1 MSSYL
6 DFLNELKEK
15 KLPDIKQINGVK
27 VSFDNSNNEAGV
39 QFNLDHSSHA
49 LFISQ
54 LKNDD
59 IINND
64 NLILEL
70 NNADVPATVVVVE
83 KKKRAKQVK
92 TEEQQAEQEEQA
104 KQEEQKKRA
113 EPQEI
118 PPIIMNNQRYYMNNR
133 KHFVENI
140 GKMLHHYSAEIESK
154 EGAISCKNQGSG
166 KFETLVHQK
175 VVLDY
180 LNLNTPYR
188 GLLLYHGLGSG
199 KTCTAIAI
207 AEGMKSHNRVIVMTP
222 ASLQMNFVSE
232 LKKCGDPLYKK
243 LQQWEFIKNTAENEK
258 EVEELATKLSVPMD
272 YVKKKKGIWKGI
284 GDKPSNFSTY
294 KEKEQ
299 KLIEAQLNLMIQT
312 KYTNLNYNGG
322 IKQKHLDE
330 LTQDDKKK
338 DEKVK
343 DKKKDEK
350 VKDKKKDEKV
360 KEKNPFDNSV
370 VIIDEAHNFVSRIV
384 NKLPKNVGGKGKD
397 SLEKFNLTMSGKLY
411 NFLMEASNVRIVLL
425 TGTPIINYPNEIGI
439 LFNIIRGAIKSWEFD
454 LEINTTNKINRDK
467 ILDMFDADRFAD
479 HDFVS
484 YSNNKLVVTRNP
496 FGFVNTKKEPVR
508 VRNVRVGGTR
518 RANKAHN
525 NNTTKKVVRNGYD
538 NMLLPQME
546 YPDNE
551 TQSGGVGAFTDY
563 SGVVFNPNSKMTD
576 VDFVKRVKGVLNT
589 NGITS
594 VKDTIVV
601 HKCLP
606 DISETFMKEFIDTQ
620 KGDLKNENVFKRRIL
635 GLTSYFRSAQ
645 ENLLPRYEM
654 SESEKIYHLVLCE
667 MSDFQIGVYDKVRK
681 AEAESEK
688 NKRKNEAKNAGK
700 NSDDILTIPSTY
712 RIFSRACCNF
722 AFPGG
727 KLERPRPDKIVVKEV
742 DKKKGDAKVD
752 EEVDEEGV
760 VGNMRANGEFD
771 DMEDND
777 DEDQNENHVDGIAR
791 RKAKRNKPTDKPVA
805 DESTDEPTNEVAEKS
820 PYENKIIEVMK
831 ELRNIEYL
839 GPSGLSTYSPKFS
852 KILENIMD
860 PKNIGLHLLY
870 SNFRTIEGVGI
881 LKMVLE
887 MNGYAEFKLKKD
899 KTNWVI
905 SEEPGD
911 VNKPKFVL
919 YTGTESTE
927 EKEIVRNIYNGSW
940 ELVPPT
946 IAKSLMAKSPKT
958 KNMYGDIIKVLM
970 ITSSGAEGIN
980 LKNTRYVHIVEP
992 YWHMVRVQQ
1001 VIGRARRICSHEE
1014 LPIELQTIKVF
1025 IYVTTFSDKQRKSE
1039 DYKELHL
1046 IDKSKLNSE
1055 KIVTTDESLFEMAE
1069 RKDTINQ
1076 KLLNAVKSTAMDCKL
1091 YNKSG
1096 SGYVC
1101 YNTGRVVNN
1110 DFVSIP
1116 DITTDKNNITELK
1129 QNFNNKELELLS
1141 LKIGEIEYFLDEN
1154 TKDIYDGKEVKETEA
1169 RGDMHNLKPI
1179 GNLKTDINGN
1189 KKIVLKKTN
1198 R

>member
-1 MSSYL
+1 
-6 DFLNELKEK
+6 
-15 KLPDIKQINGVK
+15 
-27 VSFDNSNNEAGV
+27 
-39 QFNLDHSSHA
+39 
-49 LFISQ
+49 
-54 LKNDD
+54 
-59 IINND
+59 
-64 NLILEL
+64 
-70 NNADVPATVVVVE
+70 
-83 KKKRAKQVK
+83 
-92 TEEQQAEQEEQA
+92 
-104 KQEEQKKRA
+104 
-113 EPQEI
+113 
-118 PPIIMNNQRYYMNNR
+118 MN
-133 KHFVENI
+133 
-140 GKMLHHYSAEIESK
+140 
-154 EGAISCKNQGSG
+154 
-166 KFETLVHQK
+166 
-175 VVLDY
+175 
-180 LNLNTPYR
+180 
-188 GLLLYHGLGSG
+188 
-199 KTCTAIAI
+199 
-207 AEGMKSHNRVIVMTP
+207 
-222 ASLQMNFVSE
+222 
-232 LKKCGDPLYKK
+232 
-243 LQQWEFIKNTAENEK
+243 
-258 EVEELATKLSVPMD
+258 
-272 YVKKKKGIWKGI
+272 
-284 GDKPSNFSTY
+284 
-294 KEKEQ
+294 
-299 KLIEAQLNLMIQT
+299 
-312 KYTNLNYNGG
+312 
-322 IKQKHLDE
+322 
-330 LTQDDKKK
+330 
-338 DEKVK
+338 
-343 DKKKDEK
+343 
-350 VKDKKKDEKV
+350 
-360 KEKNPFDNSV
+360 
-370 VIIDEAHNFVSRIV
+370 
-384 NKLPKNVGGKGKD
+384 
-397 SLEKFNLTMSGKLY
+397 
-411 NFLMEASNVRIVLL
+411 ASNVRVVLL

-454 LEINTTNKINRDK
+454 LEITTGKKINRDT
-467 ILDMFDADRFAD
+467 ILDMFDADGFAE
-479 HDFVS
+479 HDYVS
-484 YSNNKLVVTRNP
+484 YSDNKLVVTRNP
-496 FGFVNTKKEPVR
+496 YGFVNTKQSVLG
-508 VRNVRVGGTR
+508 RNVRVGGTR
-518 RANKAHN
+518 RANQTH
-525 NNTTKKVVRNGYD
+525 NNTTKKVRNGVVNRVD
-538 NMLLPQME
+538 NILLPQME

-551 TQSGGVGAFTDY
+551 IQSGGEGAFTKY
-563 SGVVFNPNSKMTD
+563 NGVVFDPKNTMTD
-576 VDFVKRVKGVLNT
+576 KDFVKRVKRVLNT

-594 VKDTIVV
+594 VRDTIAI

-645 ENLLPRYEM
+645 ENLLPRYEL
-654 SESEKIYHLVLCE
+654 SVSKKIYHLVLCE

-688 NKRKNEAKNAGK
+688 NKRKNEAKNVGK
-700 NSDDILTIPSTY
+700 NADDILTIPSTY

-727 KLERPRPDKIVVKEV
+727 ELERPKPDKLVDVV
-742 DKKKGDAKVD
+742 
-752 EEVDEEGV
+752 
-760 VGNMRANGEFD
+760 
-771 DMEDND
+771 DND
-777 DEDQNENHVDGIAR
+777 VEENDNEHQDETQDEGIAR
-791 RKAKRNKPTDKPVA
+791 RKAQKLKPG
-805 DESTDEPTNEVAEKS
+805 EKS
-820 PYENKIIEVMK
+820 PYENKIIEVMEK
-831 ELRNIEYL
+831 LRNPQYL
-839 GPSGLSTYSPKFS
+839 GPIGLSTYSPKFA
-852 KILENIMD
+852 KILENIID

-887 MNGYAEFKLKKD
+887 MNGYAEFKLKKE

-1014 LPIELQTIKVF
+1014 LPVELQTIKVF
-1025 IYVTTFSDKQRKSE
+1025 IYVTTFSEKQRKSE

-1046 IDKSKLNSE
+1046 IDKSKLDSE

-1076 KLLNAVKSTAMDCKL
+1076 KLLNAVKSSAMDCKL

-1141 LKIGEIEYFLDEN
+1141 IKIGEIEYFLDEN
-1154 TKDIYDGKEVKETEA
+1154 TKNIYDGKEVKETEA

-1189 KKIVLKKTN
+1189 EKIELYKTN

>member
-6 DFLNELKEK
+6 DFLYELKEK
-15 KLPDIKQINGVK
+15 KQPDIKQINGVK
-27 VSFDNSNNEAGV
+27 VSFDNSKNEVGV
-39 QFNLDHSSHA
+39 RFNLDHGSHA

-59 IINND
+59 LINND
-64 NLILEL
+64 NLTLEL
-70 NNADVPATVVVVE
+70 NNADIPATVVVVE
-83 KKKRAKQVK
+83 KKKRAKKNK
-92 TEEQQAEQEEQA
+92 TEEQIELAKQEELVKQKELA
-104 KQEEQKKRA
+104 KQEEQKKLA
-113 EPQEI
+113 EPREI
-118 PPIIMNNQRYYMNNR
+118 PPMIMNNQRYYMNNR

-207 AEGMKSHNRVIVMTP
+207 AEGMKSRNRVTVMTP

-243 LQQWEFIKNTAENEK
+243 LQQWEFIKNNAENEK
-258 EVEELATKLSVPMD
+258 EVEELPIKLSVPMD

-284 GDKPSNFSTY
+284 SDKPSNFSTY

-322 IKQKHLDE
+322 IKQKHLDD
-330 LTQDDKKK
+330 LTKDDKTK
-338 DEKVK
+338 D
-343 DKKKDEK
+343 DKT
-350 VKDKKKDEKV
+350 KDKKKDEKV

-397 SLEKFNLTMSGKLY
+397 SLEKFNLTMSDKLY

-496 FGFVNTKKEPVR
+496 FGFVNAKEPVR
-508 VRNVRVGGTR
+508 VKNVRVGGTR

-525 NNTTKKVVRNGYD
+525 NTTKKMVRNGVD

-546 YPDNE
+546 YPDNR
-551 TQSGGVGAFTDY
+551 TQSGGEGAFTDY
-563 SGVVFNPNSKMTD
+563 GGVVFNPNSKMTD
-576 VDFVKRVKGVLNT
+576 DDFVKRVKGVLNT

-594 VKDTIVV
+594 VKETIVV

-620 KGDLKNENVFKRRIL
+620 KGDFKNENVFKRRIL

-654 SESEKIYHLVLCE
+654 SESVKIYHLVLCE

-700 NSDDILTIPSTY
+700 NADDILTIPSTY

-727 KLERPRPDKIVVKEV
+727 KELERPRPDKIAEKVEGEGE
-742 DKKKGDAKVD
+742 GD
-752 EEVDEEGV
+752 
-760 VGNMRANGEFD
+760 VGNVLRGYTEFD
-771 DMEDND
+771 DVEVND
-777 DEDQNENHVDGIAR
+777 EEDQDESRDDGIAR
-791 RKAKRNKPTDKPVA
+791 RKAKRNEPTDKPVA
-805 DESTDEPTNEVAEKS
+805 DESTDEPTDEQDAEKS
-820 PYENKIIEVMK
+820 PYEKKIIEVM
-831 ELRNIEYL
+831 ELLRNPQYL
-839 GPSGLSTYSPKFS
+839 GPIGLSTYSPKFS
-852 KILENIMD
+852 IILENRMD

-870 SNFRTIEGVGI
+870 CNFRTIEGVGI

-887 MNGYAEFKLKKD
+887 MNGYAEFKLKKE

-946 IAKSLMAKSPKT
+946 IVNSLMAKSPKT

-970 ITSSGAEGIN
+970 ITSSGAEGID

-992 YWHMVRVQQ
+992 YWHMVRIQQ

-1014 LPIELQTIKVF
+1014 LPVELQTIKVF
-1025 IYVTTFSDKQRKSE
+1025 IYVTTFSEKQRKSE
-1039 DYKELHL
+1039 D
-1046 IDKSKLNSE
+1046 
-1055 KIVTTDESLFEMAE
+1055 
-1069 RKDTINQ
+1069 
-1076 KLLNAVKSTAMDCKL
+1076 
-1091 YNKSG
+1091 
-1096 SGYVC
+1096 
-1101 YNTGRVVNN
+1101 
-1110 DFVSIP
+1110 
-1116 DITTDKNNITELK
+1116 
-1129 QNFNNKELELLS
+1129 
-1141 LKIGEIEYFLDEN
+1141 
-1154 TKDIYDGKEVKETEA
+1154 
-1169 RGDMHNLKPI
+1169 
-1179 GNLKTDINGN
+1179 
-1189 KKIVLKKTN
+1189 
-1198 R
+1198 